1 MTILVTVEHTRNG
14 QERNIYNL
22 QRVLTGRLRKPL
34 FSNSD
39 LNRNKLNLAPTL
51 QKTAARANVS
61 LPMES
66 ISMTLSDL

>member
-1 MTILVTVEHTRNG
+1 MTILVTIEHTRNG

-22 QRVLTGRLRKPL
+22 QCVLTGRLRKPL
-34 FSNSD
+34 LCD

>member
-1 MTILVTVEHTRNG
+1 MTILVTIEHTRNG

-34 FSNSD
+34 LCD